1 MFKTRK
7 MLVFFAVICSIFF
20 VCFYYIFCESGNN
33 KDINQDKIADKVL
46 KKFNKYEA
54 NLSVNIISNKNENVY
69 EMTQVVGEDIVK
81 MIINSP
87 DNLKG
92 IIIENNN
99 GNLKV
104 LNTVLNKEKIYDNY
118 GILINNSLF
127 LNTFAKDAIE
137 NRIWNGKKGW
147 WNHN

>member
-1 MFKTRK
+1 MFRTRK
-7 MLVFFAVICSIFF
+7 MLVFFAVICSIFCVF
-20 VCFYYIFCESGNN
+20 FYYIFCESGNN

-69 EMTQVVGEDIVK
+69 EMTQVVGEDNVK

-87 DNLKG
+87 ENLKG
-92 IIIENNN
+92 IIIENDN
-99 GNLKV
+99 GNLKI
-104 LNTVLNKEKIYDNY
+104 LNTILNKEKVYDNY

-137 NRIWNGKKGW
+137 NRI
-147 WNHN
+147 